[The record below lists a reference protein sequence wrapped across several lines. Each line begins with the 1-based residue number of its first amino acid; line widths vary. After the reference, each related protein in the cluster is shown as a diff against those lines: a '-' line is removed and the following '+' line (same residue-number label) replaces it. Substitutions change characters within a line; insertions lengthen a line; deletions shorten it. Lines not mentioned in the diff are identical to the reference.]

1 MQVDYQLP
9 RLSEPITLAAL
20 TINELENVGLLWICF
35 SSSCFIDI
43 IIIIFFFFWIP
54 MAVIWLLQICMS
66 VYVIF
71 LFFFLFVRER
81 ERERE
86 QQQQQ
91 PCLSTKSFGVGY
103 RS

>member
-43 IIIIFFFFWIP
+43 IIIIIIFGSL
-54 MAVIWLLQICMS
+54 WLSSGLNNNA
-66 VYVIF
+66 
-71 LFFFLFVRER
+71 
-81 ERERE
+81 
-86 QQQQQ
+86 
-91 PCLSTKSFGVGY
+91 GY
-103 RS
+103 L

>member
-43 IIIIFFFFWIP
+43 IIIIFFFLDP
-54 MAVIWLLQICMS
+54 YGCHLVASNLHVGLCN
-66 VYVIF
+66 
-71 LFFFLFVRER
+71 LFVLFSFC

>member
-43 IIIIFFFFWIP
+43 III
-54 MAVIWLLQICMS
+54 VIIIGSLWLSSGC
-66 VYVIF
+66 F
-71 LFFFLFVRER
+71 KFACWF
-81 ERERE
+81 
-86 QQQQQ
+86 
-91 PCLSTKSFGVGY
+91 K
-103 RS
+103 